1 MSTRELQARM
11 GAALRHADHEAVAA
25 TALQGDA
32 APVMRRL
39 AIYRGNVVA
48 SVTRA
53 LRAHYPVCAAFVGD
67 AFFDALARAYWCEH
81 PSQSGD
87 LGLYG
92 AALADFLEH
101 FTPVRDNLQ
110 LACLPDLARL
120 EWAVHVAG
128 SAADAPPEPITRE
141 PALLWMPG
149 TQVLAAQHP
158 VADLWQA
165 HQPLLAGE
173 SVADLEQVTWQP
185 QGALVHRAGLQVNVA
200 RLPFD
205 QALALIELIRC
216 DPNRPDPI
224 STHPGTEPEAN
235 PT

>member
-1 MSTRELQARM
+1 MPEAITITTRELQERM
-11 GAALRHADHEAVAA
+11 GAALRHANHEADAAAVLQGAA
-25 TALQGDA
+25 T
-32 APVMRRL
+32 PVMRRL

-48 SVTRA
+48 AVTRA
-53 LRAHYPVCAAFVGD
+53 LRAHYPICTVFVGD

-92 AALADFLEH
+92 EHLAVFLEH
-101 FTPVRDNLQ
+101 FAPVRDNPQ
-110 LACLPDLARL
+110 LACMPDLARL

-149 TQVLAAQHP
+149 TQVIVSRHP
-158 VADLWQA
+158 IADLWNA
-165 HQPLLAGE
+165 HQVEGASEGATELG
-173 SVADLEQVTWQP
+173 DITWQA

-200 RLPFD
+200 PLPFE
-205 QALALIELIRC
+205 QAQALIELMQS
-216 DPNRPDPI
+216 DPSNAM
-224 STHPGTEPEAN
+224 TET